1 MIRGRKEQFVGL
13 VASRSILVAGPSNG
27 ITVVI

>member
-1 MIRGRKEQFVGL
+1 MIRGREEQCVGL
-13 VASRSILVAGPSNG
+13 VDSHSILVAGPSNG